1 MVYDLVTD
9 CYRIGFTSFILKR
22 GSLVVIFLT
31 QIRIS
36 RITPVETDQEKVQ
49 STLKQFVRDWSTEG
63 CEERKVC
70 YQPIVDEIIN
80 QFPKHL

>member
-1 MVYDLVTD
+1 MY
-9 CYRIGFTSFILKR
+9 TSCLF
-22 GSLVVIFLT
+22 

-49 STLKQFVRDWSTEG
+49 STLKQFVRDWSLEG
-63 CEERKVC
+63 SAERKVC